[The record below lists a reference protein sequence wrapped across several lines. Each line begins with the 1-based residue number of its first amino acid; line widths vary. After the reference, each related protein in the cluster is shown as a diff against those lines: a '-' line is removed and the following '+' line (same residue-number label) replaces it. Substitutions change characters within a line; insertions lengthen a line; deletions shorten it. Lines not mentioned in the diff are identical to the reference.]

1 MSRLRTSA
9 RTSKPKLDPA
19 LIFAAL
25 GDRRRLDL
33 VARLQ
38 AGTRHSIVELSVN
51 TDITRQAITKHLSAL
66 ERAGVV
72 RRVRNGRETQY
83 FLQREPLEQAQTYLA
98 QIAAQWDEALARLA
112 DFVEE

>member
-1 MSRLRTSA
+1 
-9 RTSKPKLDPA
+9 
-19 LIFAAL
+19 
-25 GDRRRLDL
+25 
-33 VARLQ
+33 
-38 AGTRHSIVELSVN
+38 LSVN